1 MIDRP
6 HWSFSS
12 VSQYLRC
19 PLQYYFERVAR
30 IPRPTVSGSLI
41 LGSAVHEALA
51 TFHSGLLDGQAPEL
65 PDVQKAFVEGWSR
78 RESCESVSYGKGESS
93 EVLIEVGKSLL
104 VEYLKSPTI
113 GEIVSIEHRVLVPLR
128 DSNGTFIEKP
138 LMAIADLIVS
148 LEGRLKVVEF
158 KTAAKSYSQNDVD
171 RSLQATCYSN
181 LVMSEFDA
189 EADVEFT
196 VLVKT
201 KKPKLQRLSTTR
213 NESDFRRLGSL
224 VDHVSQSVEAGRFF
238 PNESPMNCS
247 TCPFQSQCKQWP
259 NIDGL
264 ECSSQSSAH
273 QHPTNSSGECTS
285 C

>member
-30 IPRPTVSGSLI
+30 IPRPTVSSSLI

-51 TFHSGLLDGQAPEL
+51 MFHSGVLNGHSPEL
-65 PDVQKAFVEGWSR
+65 PEVQKAFVEGWSR
-78 RESCESVSYGKGESS
+78 RESCESVSFRKGESS
-93 EVLIEVGKSLL
+93 DVLIEVGKSLL
-104 VEYLKSPTI
+104 AEYLKSPTI
-113 GEIVSIEHRVLVPLR
+113 GEILSIEHRVLVPLR
-128 DSNGTFIEKP
+128 DSTGTFIEEP
-138 LMAIADLIVS
+138 LIAIADLIVVF
-148 LEGRLKVVEF
+148 EGRLKVVEF
-158 KTAAKSYSQNDVD
+158 KTAAKSYNQTDVD
-171 RSLQATCYSN
+171 RSLQATCYAN
-181 LVMSEFDA
+181 LVMSEFDV

-213 NESDFRRLGSL
+213 NESDFQRLGSL
-224 VDHVSQSVEAGRFF
+224 VEHVRQSVEAGRFF

-259 NIDGL
+259 NLDGL
-264 ECSSQSSAH
+264 ECSSQPMGL
-273 QHPTNSSGECTS
+273 QHSTTSKGECTS